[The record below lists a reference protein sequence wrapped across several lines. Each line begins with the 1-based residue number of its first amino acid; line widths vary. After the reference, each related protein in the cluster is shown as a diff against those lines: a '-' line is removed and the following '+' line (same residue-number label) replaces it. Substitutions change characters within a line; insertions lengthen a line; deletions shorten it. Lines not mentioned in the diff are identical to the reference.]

1 MKRDFKL
8 LRKLLLEVEESSI
21 DGWQLSITS
30 DGELDYNGLTGNEIL
45 ENMELL
51 KSMKLIKGCVSCNGY
66 GLIQLTTLGHDFL
79 SLTKDPQIWEEI
91 LSIVEDQKQSF
102 DFDYLLN
109 LAKSKLPIIKN
120 TDTSH

>member
-8 LRKLLLEVEESSI
+8 LRKILLEIEESSI
-21 DGWQLSITS
+21 DGWQPSITS
-30 DGELDYNGLTGNEIL
+30 DGELDYNGLTRNEIL

-79 SLTKDPQIWEEI
+79 SLTKDPKIWEEI
-91 LSIVEDQKQSF
+91 LSIVEDPQQSF
-102 DFDYLLN
+102 DFDYLFN
-109 LAKSKLPIIKN
+109 FAKSKLPKIKM
-120 TDTSH
+120 

>member
-8 LRKLLLEVEESSI
+8 LRKILLEIEESSI
-21 DGWQLSITS
+21 DGWQPSITS
-30 DGELDYNGLTGNEIL
+30 DGELDYNGLTRNEIL

-79 SLTKDPQIWEEI
+79 SLTKDPKILEEI
-91 LSIVEDQKQSF
+91 LSIVEDPQQSF
-102 DFDYLLN
+102 DFDYLFN
-109 LAKSKLPIIKN
+109 FAKSKLPKIKM
-120 TDTSH
+120 

>member
-8 LRKLLLEVEESSI
+8 LRKILLEIEESSI
-21 DGWQLSITS
+21 DGWQPSITS
-30 DGELDYNGLTGNEIL
+30 DGELDYNGLTRNEIL

-109 LAKSKLPIIKN
+109 LAKSKLPKIKM
-120 TDTSH
+120 